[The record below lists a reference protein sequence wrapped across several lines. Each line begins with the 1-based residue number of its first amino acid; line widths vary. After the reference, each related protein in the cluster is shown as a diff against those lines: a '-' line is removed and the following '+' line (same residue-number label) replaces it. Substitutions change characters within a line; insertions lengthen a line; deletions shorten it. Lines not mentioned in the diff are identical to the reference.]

1 MNRSVV
7 NAVSVIGKMGGA
19 EWHFPD
25 DKKMGKAVTGLE
37 SESVT
42 AHEVSNT
49 IKQGLDS
56 KTLQKSLSELENK
69 QDALEDAI
77 ETEKAKLA
85 LANNDYGIKHY
96 FEMYAKAD
104 FEDDET
110 RRLIFEY
117 FIDKIY
123 VFEDKLIVDMFYS
136 ENHVEV
142 SLDAF
147 LASEEYAKESIKDL
161 KFNKG
166 SVFDKNAAG
175 STAKNRP
182 LYAVCFFEFDMRGVE
197 RQGRVL
203 LFFVKNS
210 TNLTLMI

>member
-1 MNRSVV
+1 MKKQFVQND
-7 NAVSVIGKMGGA
+7 NNMAV
-19 EWHFPD
+19 
-25 DKKMGKAVTGLE
+25 
-37 SESVT
+37 
-42 AHEVSNT
+42 
-49 IKQGLDS
+49 
-56 KTLQKSLSELENK
+56 
-69 QDALEDAI
+69 
-77 ETEKAKLA
+77 A

-117 FIDKIY
+117 FVDKIY

-161 KFNKG
+161 KINQG

-175 STAKNRP
+175 S
-182 LYAVCFFEFDMRGVE
+182 
-197 RQGRVL
+197 
-203 LFFVKNS
+203 S
-210 TNLTLMI
+210 T